1 VPHVGSVGQPS
12 GRRYFRTVLNRAAT
26 HLHLVTSPIDRLRI
40 EAVFDALADLSTDEQ
55 MAYLDRTAS
64 DDPELRAEVLRLLQA
79 HRRPEGFLEAPL
91 AQLAKGFFDDA
102 EALAPGETPD
112 RIGPW
117 RIVRPIG
124 RGGMATV
131 YLAQDLRHDRLIA
144 VKVLHAGLATTLGPE
159 RFQREIR
166 VAAQLQHP
174 QILPVYDSGADAG
187 VLWFTMPYVEGE
199 TLRQRLQRTG
209 ALPVAEASRI
219 LGYIARALAYAHRR
233 GVIHRDVKPEN
244 VLISQENIFL
254 ADFGIS
260 KPVDAAANQYLTTG
274 GLVVGTPTYMAPEQ
288 AAGDPATDHRA
299 DIYAFGILAY
309 ELLAGEPPFA
319 KLPLRLLFAA
329 HASREPEPIARRR
342 PDVPRPLASLI
353 ARCLRKDPAERWDSA
368 DSLCDALQA
377 TALPAPSSSTAGVD
391 PSGVREPSPAGAGA
405 EHLEPARAAFARTA
419 WREAYDGLR
428 SADAAGELE
437 AEDLERLAEAAWWLS
452 NGTASRRARERAYRQ
467 YLQRGERRAAA
478 WAALALAED
487 HFHRLARSVGQGW
500 LRRAERHLKDL
511 PDAPERGWLYR
522 LRFVVALE
530 AERKPEEAMEYADR
544 ALEIAR
550 RVGDVDLE
558 ALALQDRGRVLVA
571 LGRVKEGMALMDEA
585 MTAATAG
592 ELTPRTT
599 GRAYCNMMSTCEQ
612 LGDVG
617 RAAEWYDAAHSW
629 SEPYSASGY
638 PGICR
643 VHRAGI
649 LRLRGSLSEAE
660 HEARRA
666 ADELVDFL
674 ADVAGEA
681 FYELGEIRLR
691 MGDLPGA
698 GEMFSEAHARG
709 RDPQPGL
716 ALLRLAEGKSEAARS
731 MIARALF
738 EPGLTALAR
747 AKLLPALVE
756 INVACGEID
765 AAAEG
770 VLELETITMTYSS
783 PALVASSALARGRVE
798 LARGQAEQA
807 MLHLRRACRLW
818 AEIDLPIELART
830 RLLLSRAYSALGN
843 SGEAELEERAA
854 QAAMER
860 IGAGAP
866 QRG

>member
-1 VPHVGSVGQPS
+1 MSPS
-12 GRRYFRTVLNRAAT
+12 PTDRY
-26 HLHLVTSPIDRLRI
+26 RI
-40 EAVFDALADLSTDEQ
+40 EAVFDALVDLSTDEQ
-55 MAYLDRTAS
+55 MAYLDRTGS
-64 DDPELRAEVLRLLQA
+64 DDPELREEVLLLLQV
-79 HRRPEGFLEAPL
+79 HRRSEGFLEAPL
-91 AQLAKGFFDDA
+91 AQVAKGLFDDA
-102 EALAPGETPD
+102 EPLAPGGTPD

-117 RIVRPIG
+117 HIVRPIG

-131 YLAQDLRHDRLIA
+131 YLAQDLRHDRPIA
-144 VKVLHAGLATTLGPE
+144 VKVLHPELAATLGPE

-174 QILPVYDSGADAG
+174 HILPIYDSGADAG

-209 ALPVAEASRI
+209 ALPVPEAARI
-219 LGYIARALAYAHRR
+219 LGCIARALAYAHRR

-244 VLISQENIFL
+244 VLLSQENVFL
-254 ADFGIS
+254 ADFGVA

-274 GLVVGTPTYMAPEQ
+274 GLVIGTPTYMAPEQ
-288 AAGDPATDHRA
+288 AAADPATDHRA

-319 KLPLRLLFAA
+319 NLPLGLLFAA
-329 HASREPEPIARRR
+329 HASWEPKPIARRR
-342 PDVPRPLASLI
+342 PDVLPPLASLI

-368 DSLCDALQA
+368 EALYGVLQA
-377 TALPAPSSSTAGVD
+377 TALPGPSSSMGSGP
-391 PSGVREPSPAGAGA
+391 PSGVREPSSAVAGA
-405 EHLEPARAAFARTA
+405 EHLEPARAAFARSA
-419 WREAYDGLR
+419 WRDAYDGL
-428 SADAAGELE
+428 SAADAAGRLE

-452 NGTASRRARERAYRQ
+452 DGTTSLRARERAYRQ
-467 YLQRGERRAAA
+467 YVQRGEPRAAA
-478 WAALALAED
+478 WVALALAED
-487 HFHRLARSVGQGW
+487 HFHRLARSVGHGW
-500 LRRAERHLKDL
+500 LRRAERHLEGL
-511 PDAPERGWLYR
+511 PDVPERGWLYR

-530 AERKPEEAMEYADR
+530 RKPQEAMEYADR
-544 ALEIAR
+544 ALAIAR
-550 RVGDVDLE
+550 RVGDSDLE
-558 ALALQDRGRVLVA
+558 ALALQDRGRALVA
-571 LGRVKEGMALMDEA
+571 LGHVNEGMALIDEA

-599 GRAYCNMMSTCEQ
+599 GRAYCNMIGTCER
-612 LGDVG
+612 LGDFG

-629 SEPYSASGY
+629 WGPHADSGY

-649 LRLRGSLSEAE
+649 LRLMGSLAEAE
-660 HEARRA
+660 QEARRA
-666 ADELVDFL
+666 AEELVDFMP
-674 ADVAGEA
+674 DVAGEA

-716 ALLRLAEGKSEAARS
+716 ALLRLAEGKADAARS
-731 MIARALF
+731 MIERVLI
-738 EPGLTALAR
+738 EPGLTGLDR

-756 INVACGEID
+756 IRVACGEIA

-770 VLELETITMTYSS
+770 VSELETITTTYTS
-783 PALVASSALARGRVE
+783 PALVASAALAHGRVE

-807 MLHLRRACRLW
+807 MLRFQRACRIW
-818 AEIDLPIELART
+818 AEIDLPIELAQT

-843 SGEAELEERAA
+843 TDEAELEERAA
-854 QAAMER
+854 RAAMDR
-860 IGAGAP
+860 VRAGVL
-866 QRG
+866 RRE

>member
-1 VPHVGSVGQPS
+1 MKTPVID
-12 GRRYFRTVLNRAAT
+12 VL
-26 HLHLVTSPIDRLRI
+26 DRLS
-40 EAVFDALADLSTDEQ
+40 VALAGRYSLQ
-55 MAYLDRTAS
+55 R
-64 DDPELRAEVLRLLQA
+64 EL
-79 HRRPEGFLEAPL
+79 
-91 AQLAKGFFDDA
+91 
-102 EALAPGETPD
+102 
-112 RIGPW
+112 
-117 RIVRPIG
+117 G

-131 YLAQDLRHDRLIA
+131 YLAQDLRHDRPIA
-144 VKVLHAGLATTLGPE
+144 LKVLHPELAATFGPE

-187 VLWFTMPYVEGE
+187 MLWFTMPYVDGE
-199 TLRQRLQRTG
+199 TLRERLQRTA
-209 ALPVAEASRI
+209 ALSISEALRI

-233 GVIHRDVKPEN
+233 GVIHRDLKPEN
-244 VLISQENIFL
+244 VLLSQENVFL
-254 ADFGIS
+254 ADFGVA
-260 KPVDAAANQYLTTG
+260 KPVDAATNQYLTTG

-288 AAGDPATDHRA
+288 SAADPATDHRA

-319 KLPLRLLFAA
+319 NLPLGLLFAA

-342 PDVPRPLASLI
+342 PDVPSPLASLI
-353 ARCLRKDPAERWDSA
+353 ERCLRKDPAHRWDSA
-368 DSLCDALQA
+368 DALCEVLRAA
-377 TALPAPSSSTAGVD
+377 ALP
-391 PSGVREPSPAGAGA
+391 EPSFLVAGGDSSEARDVGPTNAVVGA
-405 EHLEPARAAFARTA
+405 LELSRAAFARTA
-419 WREAYDGLR
+419 WREAYDGL
-428 SADAAGELE
+428 SAADGAGSLE

-452 NGTASRRARERAYRQ
+452 DGTACVHARERAYRQ
-467 YLQRGERRAAA
+467 YRQRGEPRAAA
-478 WAALALAED
+478 WVALALAED

-500 LRRAERHLKDL
+500 LRRAERHLDSL

-522 LRFVVALE
+522 LKSVVALE
-530 AERKPEEAMEYADR
+530 AERKPEEALKYADR

-550 RVGDVDLE
+550 RVGDSDLE

-571 LGRVKEGMALMDEA
+571 LGQVEDGMALMDEA

-629 SEPYSASGY
+629 SEPYTGSGY

-643 VHRAGI
+643 VHRAGV
-649 LRLRGSLSEAE
+649 LRLKGSLREAE
-660 HEARRA
+660 HEARLA
-666 ADELVDFL
+666 AEELVDFL
-674 ADVAGEA
+674 TDVAGEA

-691 MGDLPGA
+691 MGDLAGA

-716 ALLRLAEGKSEAARS
+716 ALVRLAEGKPEAARS
-731 MIARALF
+731 MIERVLI
-738 EPGLTALAR
+738 EPALTALDR

-756 INVACGEID
+756 IRVADGEIA

-770 VLELETITMTYSS
+770 ASELEAITKTYTS
-783 PALVASSALARGRVE
+783 PALVAFAALARGRVE

-807 MLHLRRACRLW
+807 MLHLRRACRIW
-818 AEIDLPIELART
+818 AEIDLPIELAQT

-843 SGEAELEERAA
+843 TDEAELEKRTA
-854 QAAMER
+854 QTAMDR
-860 IGAGAP
+860 IGAGVLRHEPMAP
-866 QRG
+866 ELGHAQYEAP